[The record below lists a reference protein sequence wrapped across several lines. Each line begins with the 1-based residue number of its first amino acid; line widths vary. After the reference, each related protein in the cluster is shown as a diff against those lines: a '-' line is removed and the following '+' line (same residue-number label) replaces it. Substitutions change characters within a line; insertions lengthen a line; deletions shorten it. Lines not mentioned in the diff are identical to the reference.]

1 MFSVWGGKRW
11 GWGYNKL
18 KKLVLFFHKVGP
30 GTWTQ
35 FSRLGSMC
43 LYLLSHLICPK
54 NISFADEQVIQKYQW
69 WSEIRT
75 SLCAQLQGPASSS
88 LVPCPCHLQML
99 EAHISSATVKDTF
112 SFFPFL
118 FLGYVWGWCKLWGG
132 VHVCVCVYVYVWTY
146 ICAGPLC
153 SALVCPV
160 NHMSTSAAIHTR
172 TNSHHQ
178 HFLVFWCPL

>member
-1 MFSVWGGKRW
+1 MFNVWGGKRW

-35 FSRLGSMC
+35 VSRLGSTC

-54 NISFADEQVIQKYQW
+54 NISFANEQVIQKYQW

-88 LVPCPCHLQML
+88 PVPCPC
-99 EAHISSATVKDTF
+99 
-112 SFFPFL
+112 
-118 FLGYVWGWCKLWGG
+118 
-132 VHVCVCVYVYVWTY
+132 
-146 ICAGPLC
+146 
-153 SALVCPV
+153 
-160 NHMSTSAAIHTR
+160 NHMSISAAIHMRLVTTSISSSSDALCVR
-172 TNSHHQ
+172 QSPCSVSHQ
-178 HFLVFWCPL
+178 HANREMVTPLWQLEPERMKILSPAQTTL

>member
-1 MFSVWGGKRW
+1 MFSVCGGKRW
-11 GWGYNKL
+11 GRGYNQL

-35 FSRLGSMC
+35 VSRLGSTC

-75 SLCAQLQGPASSS
+75 SLCVHLQGPASSS

-99 EAHISSATVKDTF
+99 GAHISSATAKDTFSF

-118 FLGYVWGWCKLWGG
+118 FLVYVWGQCKLCGG
-132 VHVCVCVYVYVWTY
+132 ARVCVCVY
-146 ICAGPLC
+146 I
-153 SALVCPV
+153 
-160 NHMSTSAAIHTR
+160 HMCRPTMLSSRLSSQSYEYQCCNTHVHKQSPPAFPHLLMP
-172 TNSHHQ
+172 S
-178 HFLVFWCPL
+178 V